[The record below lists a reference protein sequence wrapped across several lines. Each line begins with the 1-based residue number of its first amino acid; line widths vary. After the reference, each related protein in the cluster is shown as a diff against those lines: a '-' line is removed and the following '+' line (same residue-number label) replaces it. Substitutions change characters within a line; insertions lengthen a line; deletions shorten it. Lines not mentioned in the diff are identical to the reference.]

1 MAEIGVATLM
11 EIVFYGCLFFKFDA
25 LMLGFVCNYFIVSFD
40 S

>member
-11 EIVFYGCLFFKFDA
+11 EIVLDGCLFFKFDA

>member
-11 EIVFYGCLFFKFDA
+11 EIVFYRCLFFKLDA
-25 LMLGFVCNYFIVSFD
+25 MMLGFVCNYFIVSFD